1 VSTEDDT
8 IAYAEMRTKKI
19 VGVDTAIAGCIS
31 SSSDIPSGIIHRHIA
46 NVCAIVDYTVSSA
59 IKKTFNDRLNL
70 FAWSTTVGI
79 QSKAL
84 AVGRTIHRKEAYS
97 ESTSRI
103 GGRDKY
109 ILSLVMAC
117 TIVYFG
123 KDRTTRTGAIVDE
136 QGVATVDVKLTQLEK
151 EPKRAATGSDRDCV
165 VSGNITALST
175 IVMDTHRIGRVI
187 RENLTIR
194 TGIKIDD
201 SQLGIGHAGHKHSHD

>member
-1 VSTEDDT
+1 
-8 IAYAEMRTKKI
+8 
-19 VGVDTAIAGCIS
+19 
-31 SSSDIPSGIIHRHIA
+31 
-46 NVCAIVDYTVSSA
+46 
-59 IKKTFNDRLNL
+59 
-70 FAWSTTVGI
+70 
-79 QSKAL
+79 
-84 AVGRTIHRKEAYS
+84 
-97 ESTSRI
+97 
-103 GGRDKY
+103 
-109 ILSLVMAC
+109 MAC

-175 IVMDTHRIGRVI
+175 IVVDTHRIGRVI

-201 SQLGIGHAGHKHSHD
+201 SQLGISHAGHKHSHD